1 MDTWWIHT
9 RILFWESS
17 DIDIPTSIKKFSKPA
32 GTPDAADAG
41 PLKNIKRFYTIYQ
54 SSYVLT
60 NNPELHVYL
69 SQAIRCHPLC
79 RI

>member
-17 DIDIPTSIKKFSKPA
+17 DIDIPTSIKKFSKPT

-41 PLKNIKRFYTIYQ
+41 PKKY
-54 SSYVLT
+54 
-60 NNPELHVYL
+60 
-69 SQAIRCHPLC
+69 
-79 RI
+79 